1 MTAIAAGITDDF
13 VDRLTQRAQE
23 AEELRRLPADSVKE
37 LQESGLFDLLR
48 PARYGGQQAEFKA
61 ILDPVR
67 RLGHGC
73 TSTAWTAGFFTLH
86 NWMLALFGEQAQ
98 DDAFASQPFLASS
111 PLAPTGRGTPT
122 DGGVRLTG
130 RWSWATGVMESN
142 WTIVGAL
149 CGPDDGIHP
158 ALALVPAEDYEIV
171 DVWQTDGMRATGSN
185 DIVITDVFVPE
196 HRLVKVTDIYGG
208 TAPGAVLHDADVYR
222 WPMVPALSFLAA
234 MPALGTAERVV
245 EIYTQRLSERVIAY
259 EGSKQKDKP
268 AAQTRLG
275 EARVRLRA
283 LHGLLADTIA
293 RIEAILAAGDRVPR
307 TVRADARL
315 AAAHIVK
322 EARSVIAHL
331 LEASGAS
338 AHFLDNPLQR
348 AKRDVDV
355 LSGHVIFDYD
365 ASRELAGALAI
376 GLKVSP
382 LAMV

>member
-1 MTAIAAGITDDF
+1 MTVGITEEF
-13 VDRLTQRAQE
+13 VDRLRQRAQE
-23 AEELRRLPADSVKE
+23 AEELRRLPADTVKE

-48 PARYGGQQAEFKA
+48 PARYGGQQADFQV

-67 RLGHGC
+67 RLAHGC

-86 NWMLALFGEQAQ
+86 NWMLALFGQQAQ
-98 DDAFASQPFLASS
+98 DDAFASHPFLASS

-122 DGGVRLTG
+122 QGGVRLTG

-158 ALALVPAEDYEIV
+158 ALALVPADDYQIV

-208 TAPGAVLHDADVYR
+208 TAPGAVLHNADVYR

-245 EIYTQRLSERVIAY
+245 EIYKQRLSERVIAY
-259 EGSKQKDKP
+259 EGSKQQDKP
-268 AAQTRLG
+268 AAQARLG

-322 EARSVIAHL
+322 ESRDVIAHL

-348 AKRDVDV
+348 ARRDVDM

>member
-1 MTAIAAGITDDF
+1 MPK
-13 VDRLTQRAQE
+13 RPN
-23 AEELRRLPADSVKE
+23 ELRRLPADTVKE

-48 PARYGGQQAEFKA
+48 PARYGGQQADFQA

-67 RLGHGC
+67 RLAHGC

-158 ALALVPAEDYEIV
+158 ALALVPADDYQIV
-171 DVWQTDGMRATGSN
+171 DVWHTDGMRATGSN

-268 AAQTRLG
+268 AAQARLG

-322 EARSVIAHL
+322 ESRSVIAHL